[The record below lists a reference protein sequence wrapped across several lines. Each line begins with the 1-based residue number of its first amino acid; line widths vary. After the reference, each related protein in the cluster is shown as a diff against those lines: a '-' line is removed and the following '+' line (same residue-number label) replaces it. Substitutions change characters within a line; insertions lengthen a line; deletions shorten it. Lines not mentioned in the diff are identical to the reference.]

1 MGLRIARNEHLRIV
15 RVDRWCRNIDR
26 LHTCIS
32 AGRGQAALKWT
43 IAFMLVTFSTH
54 AIEAQ
59 TNPPSEYQIEAA
71 FLFNFAK
78 FVDWPTDSFTNPHSF
93 AICVLGK
100 DPFGHLLD
108 DALLNKTI
116 ADRSVVIERLKDN
129 SEVRRCQTVF
139 VSSSE
144 SAHLAEILESLRGAN
159 VLLVGETAGFAASG
173 GIIEFTLEDGHVRFT
188 INTDAADRAG
198 LKFSAKLLSLAKIV
212 HDEGHSKGG

>member
-78 FVDWPTDSFTNPHSF
+78 FIDWPTNGFADPHSF
-93 AICVLGK
+93 AICVLGGMGSFAGTLVAAIILGIMENMTATF
-100 DPFGHLLD
+100 FGPSWAPAVAFGFLL
-108 DALLNKTI
+108 LT
-116 ADRSVVIERLKDN
+116 
-129 SEVRRCQTVF
+129 
-139 VSSSE
+139 
-144 SAHLAEILESLRGAN
+144 LAIRP
-159 VLLVGETAGFAASG
+159 SG
-173 GIIEFTLEDGHVRFT
+173 IFG
-188 INTDAADRAG
+188 RA
-198 LKFSAKLLSLAKIV
+198 
-212 HDEGHSKGG
+212 